1 MDYPFEN
8 LGPEKF
14 QFFCQALLAK
24 EYPGVQCFP
33 VAQPDGGRDA
43 TQIYFEHGR
52 GKEFAM
58 FQVKFVRNP
67 FGETDPHKWLTDV
80 MLEEA
85 PKVKKQVHAGA
96 KLFALMT
103 NIPGTAHLDA
113 GSIDKINQQLSKE
126 LGIPSICL
134 WRNDLSRRLDGIWD
148 LKWTY
153 PELMTGPDLIRF
165 VIEGNLSESK
175 ERRATAVRAFV
186 TNQFTTDQY
195 VKFKQVDLDNRLLD
209 LFIDVPIGPAFG
221 GRWRQHRHRR
231 VFYGNDV
238 PPEYWMHAYDSELDE
253 EFVSHDMRLEYMR
266 RARGNAP
273 GAATF
278 LLGHAALGG
287 YPFTVIEGAPGQGKS
302 TIAQYLCQVHRMRL
316 LSKQAELLQIPDNHR
331 NTSFRLPIKVDLRDF
346 AVWLAKRN
354 PFTAEAEEIPAHLW
368 ERSLEAFLAAL
379 IRSQSG
385 GAQFDVSDLHA
396 VARLSSILLVLDGLD
411 EVADIKRRAEVVA
424 EIMKGSERLHSISAS
439 LQVVVT
445 SRPAAFENSPGLPE
459 EKFRYLS
466 LDSVT
471 QELIDEYASKWLKA
485 RRLDERESS
494 EVKKIL
500 RDKLS
505 QPHLR
510 DLARNPMQLAIL
522 LSLIHTR
529 GVSLPDKRTALYD
542 SYIELFFNRE
552 SEKSTIVRENRDL
565 LIDIHRYLAWL
576 LHVESE
582 QADGNLVTQPT
593 GAIEE
598 SRLKTVLKDYLTSEG
613 RDPELA
619 GVLFTGLIERVV
631 ALVSRVQGT
640 YEFEVQPLREYF
652 AARFLHETAPYSPVG
667 DEKRGTR
674 PDRFDAISRNFY
686 WLNVTRFYAGC
697 YSKGELAS
705 LIDRLGELIRDSEF
719 RHLSHPRVLGATL
732 LGDWV
737 FTQHPRSV
745 SEVVRQVLDGLGLR
759 FLLTSTSRRQ
769 SHSQPLVL
777 PAACGKAELVEKCF
791 LMLREIPPMDYAL
804 DVLDL
809 LRANISREE
818 VMPRWKSETL
828 LASKD
833 ERTAWLEYGLH
844 LGCVPTLEPQ
854 ELDVILSDAEL
865 SAERI
870 GVLLKSRR
878 VEFFESSA
886 DRRKAVLNAL
896 LDRRVSIN
904 SNLRKPS
911 LLEAFGQAIDV
922 TRYAVAFRESPAV
935 PLSELLKRY
944 SPRGSWLLNPEVLEG
959 ADWEGVEAC
968 RAVVRAGIESEAVDA
983 ARWATDLGPWEKLV
997 TTLTTHFGER
1007 WVVRQLANVGSGIKS
1022 ALETCTDSPDMHDAA
1037 RPLCRRVRYARLRA
1051 GTPTWWNKQL
1061 KESTDTDQKLFGCLI
1076 YFTWASPNSV
1086 SQTLG
1091 TADQIVAALS
1101 ATEWLLLFSLVE
1113 QAIDLTRPNARERRN
1128 EFSETEKQLALL
1140 SPRTLALLR
1149 LRARPATAKRLYEVW
1164 LAKKDI
1170 GDIQL
1175 LRVFQ
1180 PDAIE
1185 QLLTRTKD
1193 AEKHL
1198 NVLASGYKAG
1208 VLSEPYAS
1216 HQYSRRDL
1224 LREIPVKLAMEIV
1237 EQADRFPSFLVA
1249 AAEGRCRAEA
1259 AKKVRPVGKVAEEDG
1274 WFKQR

>member
-8 LGPEKF
+8 LSPEKF
-14 QFFCQALLAK
+14 QLFCQALLAK

-43 TQIYFEHGR
+43 TQMYFEQGR

-58 FQVKFVRNP
+58 FQVKFSRNP
-67 FGETDPHKWLTDV
+67 LSETDPHKWLTNI
-80 MLEEA
+80 MSEEA
-85 PKVKKQVHAGA
+85 PKIKKQIRTGA
-96 KLFALMT
+96 KFFALMT
-103 NIPGTAHLDA
+103 NIPGTAHLDS
-113 GSIDKINQQLSKE
+113 GSIDKINELLSNE
-126 LGIPSICL
+126 LGIRSVCL
-134 WRNDLSRRLDGIWD
+134 WRNDLSRRLDSIWD

-175 ERRATAVRAFV
+175 SRRASAVRAFV

-221 GRWRQHRHRR
+221 GRWRKQIQRQVLYTHR
-231 VFYGNDV
+231 NS
-238 PPEYWMHAYDSELDE
+238 PEHWVHGYDEYEEDSSSSELRF
-253 EFVSHDMRLEYMR
+253 EFTHKSR
-266 RARGNAP
+266 RKMV

-278 LLGHAALGG
+278 LLGHALLPE
-287 YPFTVIEGAPGQGKS
+287 YLFVVIEGAPGQGKS
-302 TIAQYLCQVHRMRL
+302 TITQYLCQVHRMRL
-316 LSKQAELLQIPDNHR
+316 LGKETELLQVPENHR
-331 NTSFRLPIKVDLRDF
+331 EASVRLPIKVDLRDF
-346 AVWLAKRN
+346 SVWLGKRN
-354 PFTAEAEEIPAHLW
+354 PFTAEAEEIPNHLW

-396 VARLSSILLVLDGLD
+396 VAQLSSILLVLDGLD

-424 EIMKGSERLHSISAS
+424 EITKGSERLQSVSAS

-459 EKFRYLS
+459 DRFSYVS
-466 LDSVT
+466 LESVT
-471 QELIDEYASKWLKA
+471 QELIDEYAQKWLKA

-494 EVKKIL
+494 EVRRIL
-500 RDKLS
+500 REKLN

-542 SYIELFFNRE
+542 SYVELFFNRE
-552 SEKSTIVRENRDL
+552 SEKSIIVRENRDL

-582 QADGNLVTQPT
+582 QADGTAVSQPT

-598 SRLKTVLKDYLTSEG
+598 TRLKSVLRNYLTSEG
-613 RDPELA
+613 RDPQLA

-631 ALVSRVQGT
+631 ALVSRVEGT

-705 LIDRLGELIRDSEF
+705 LIDRLGELICDSEF
-719 RHLSHPRVLGATL
+719 RHLSHPRILGATL

-737 FTQHPRSV
+737 FTQHPKSV
-745 SEVVRQVLDGLGLR
+745 SEVVRLVLDGLGLR
-759 FLLTSTSRRQ
+759 FLLTSTNRRQ

-777 PAACGKAELVEKCF
+777 PIECGKAELVEKCF
-791 LMLREIPPMDYAL
+791 SMLRQIPPMDYAL

-809 LRANISREE
+809 LGANTTREQ
-818 VMPRWKSETL
+818 VMGRWKTEAQTV
-828 LASKD
+828 SKYK
-833 ERTAWLEYGLH
+833 RTAWLEYGLH
-844 LGCVPTLEPQ
+844 LGCVPTLELS
-854 ELDVILSDAEL
+854 ELENLLSDDEL

-870 GVLLKSRR
+870 GILLKSRR
-878 VEFFESSA
+878 SDFFDSSK
-886 DRRKAVLNAL
+886 DYRNAVIDAL

-904 SNLRKPS
+904 LNIRKS
-911 LLEAFGQAIDV
+911 SAIETFGQAIDP
-922 TRYAVAFRESPAV
+922 TRYAVSFSESQAL
-935 PLSELLKRY
+935 PLSEIFKRL
-944 SPRGSWLLNPEVLEG
+944 SPTGSWNLSLATFQN
-959 ADWEGVEAC
+959 ADWGDIETC
-968 RAVVRAGIESEAVDA
+968 REVVRVGIESESVDA
-983 ARWATDLGPWEKLV
+983 AIWASSLEPWEKLV
-997 TTLTTHFGER
+997 TIISTNFGER
-1007 WVVRQLANVGSGIKS
+1007 WSVRQLANIASGIKS
-1022 ALETCTDSPDMHDAA
+1022 ASETCTDSPDLHDVE
-1037 RPLCRRVRYARLRA
+1037 RPICRRARYARLRA

-1061 KESTDTDQKLFGCLI
+1061 NESTDTDQKLFSCLL
-1076 YFTWASPNSV
+1076 YFTWASPNTV
-1086 SQTLG
+1086 FQTVEI
-1091 TADQIVAALS
+1091 ADNVVAQFSLA
-1101 ATEWLLLFSLVE
+1101 EWFLLFSLVE
-1113 QAIDLTRPNARERRN
+1113 QAIGLTRAQARDRRA
-1128 EFSETEKQLALL
+1128 EFSETKEQF
-1140 SPRTLALLR
+1140 SSFSSRTLALLR
-1149 LRARPATAKRLYEVW
+1149 LRARPATAKRLYEAW
-1164 LAKKDI
+1164 LTRNEDDVQI
-1170 GDIQL
+1170 

-1180 PDAIE
+1180 SDAIK
-1185 QLLTRTKD
+1185 QLLTQTSD

-1198 NVLASGYKAG
+1198 SVLESGYKAG
-1208 VLSEPYAS
+1208 VLSERFAFQ
-1216 HQYSRRDL
+1216 HYSRKNFLQD
-1224 LREIPVKLAMEIV
+1224 IPIKLAIEIV
-1237 EQADRFPSFLVA
+1237 ENADRFPNFLVA

-1259 AKKVRPVGKVAEEDG
+1259 AKNVRPVGKVAEDDG
-1274 WFKQR
+1274 WFKPR